1 MGEPLEGAIA
11 ALGAAGIATLAE
23 GEPEPIVLT
32 ALLDAVDPAS
42 VRGRVVDLLPSDG
55 SYAVGVVSLAD

>member
-1 MGEPLEGAIA
+1 MGEPLGKAIA
-11 ALGAAGIATLAE
+11 ALSSAGIAILAE

-32 ALLDAVDPAS
+32 ALLDAADPAA
-42 VRGRVVDLLPSDG
+42 VRARVVELLPAAG